1 MSLFDYIFAD
11 EIQLKQLRDI
21 SKTLKNQQIF
31 EKGRAERLKKEKEKC
46 NETDDDIGLL
56 SLLMMTVIKKL
67 IAKGIITEQELL
79 DELLEI
85 DQLDGLKD
93 GKLDINVLR
102 GSVGLAK
109 YADDNES
116 AEPTVNQEDL
126 PKKKTFLEKM
136 REEESEKKIVIKKE
150 SIPKKTKMLGAITKE
165 KSSHSHSTPKRTKTH
180 KSHYR
185 K

>member
-31 EKGRAERLKKEKEKC
+31 KKGRAERLKKEKESD
-46 NETDDDIGLL
+46 TDDNIGLL

-85 DQLDGLKD
+85 DQLDGLKND
-93 GKLDINVLR
+93 QLDINVLR

-109 YADDNES
+109 GISEEQSVEETASE
-116 AEPTVNQEDL
+116 EEL
-126 PKKKTFLEKM
+126 PKKKIFLEKM
-136 REEESEKKIVIKKE
+136 REEEAESKITIKKDE
-150 SIPKKTKMLGAITKE
+150 IPKSTKMLDAITKE
-165 KSSHSHSTPKRTKTH
+165 KSSHSHSTCKRTKTQ